1 MSQKRN
7 ILVFPCGSEIGLE
20 VYRSLKYSTYFNLIG
35 GSSVDD
41 HGRFVFENYVPD
53 IPYVPDPSFIPTL
66 KQIIREHNIDAIY
79 PATDMGIT
87 YLKRAENEL
96 GCKVISPCLE
106 TTELCLSKKATYA
119 KLDGVIPVPH
129 EYTTVEGIKHYPV
142 FGKFDVGHSSIGTQ
156 RLDDE
161 TMVRDYMEHHP
172 DAVICDYLPGDEY
185 TVDCFSKSDGTL
197 LFYGVRQR
205 ARIKNGI
212 SVRTVPVDDSGDEFG
227 MLIRKINETIPFQGA
242 WFAQFKRDVN
252 GKLCLLEIASRL
264 GGSSALYRAQGINF
278 AQLTL
283 FDAFGYD
290 VSIVR
295 NTNYVEMD
303 RALDNVYKMDIHYS
317 EAYVDFDDC
326 LCIDKKLVNID
337 LVAFLYQ
344 CLNEGIKLTLLT
356 HHDKDIHESLKTIRL
371 DGLFDRIIHIDR
383 SHQKSDYIDNT
394 NSIFIDDSFAE
405 RQAVAKDKQVPVFS
419 VDMIKMLLK

>member
-20 VYRSLKYSTYFNLIG
+20 VFRSLKYSTYFNLIG

-53 IPYVPDPSFIPTL
+53 IPYVTDPIFITTL
-66 KQIIREHNIDAIY
+66 KRIIKEYNVDAIY
-79 PATDMGIT
+79 PATDMVIT
-87 YLKRAENEL
+87 YLKCAEKEL

-106 TTELCLSKKATYA
+106 TTEICLSKKATYA

-129 EYTTVEGIKHYPV
+129 EYTTVESIKRYPV

-161 TMVRDYMEHHP
+161 TMVRDYMERHP

-212 SVRTVPVDDSGDEFG
+212 SVRTIPVDDSKEEFG
-227 MLIRKINETIPFQGA
+227 ALVCKINKTISFQGA
-242 WFAQFKRDVN
+242 WFAQFKRDVK
-252 GKLCLLEIASRL
+252 GELCLLEIASRL
-264 GGSSALYRAQGINF
+264 GGSSALYRAQGVNF
-278 AQLTL
+278 AQLSL

-295 NTNYVEMD
+295 NPNYVEMD
-303 RALDNVYKMDIHYS
+303 RAFDNVYKMNIHYS
-317 EAYVDFDDC
+317 EVYVDFDDC
-326 LCIDKKLVNID
+326 LCLDNQYVNTE
-337 LVAFLYQ
+337 LVAFLFQ
-344 CLNEGIKLTLLT
+344 CFNEGVKLTLLT
-356 HHDKDIHESLKTIRL
+356 HHDKDINESLKAIRL
-371 DGLFDRIIHIDR
+371 DGLFDRVIHIDR
-383 SHQKSDYIDNT
+383 SHPKSNYIDNED
-394 NSIFIDDSFAE
+394 SIFIDDSFAE
-405 RQAVAKDKQVPVFS
+405 RQAVSRDKRVPVFS
-419 VDMIKMLLK
+419 VDMVNMLRK